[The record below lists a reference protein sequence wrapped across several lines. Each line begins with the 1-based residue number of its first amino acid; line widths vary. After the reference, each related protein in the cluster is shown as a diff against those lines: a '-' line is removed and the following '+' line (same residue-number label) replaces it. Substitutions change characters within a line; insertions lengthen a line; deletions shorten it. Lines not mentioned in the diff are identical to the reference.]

1 MKLWV
6 DNVRPASLDYHW
18 ARSVDDAKFAI
29 RIREQICATLLPNSK
44 IIEVIDIGHNAGDY
58 ESEGG
63 HYIKLLEWLEET
75 GRNYPIHIHSD
86 NQINLLWMREI
97 IERNG
102 WKEV

>member
-6 DNVRPASLDYHW
+6 DTKPAPEGMYW
-18 ARSVDDAKFAI
+18 VARSVNEAKSFI
-29 RIREQICATLLPNSK
+29 EQFEIGTFPFGKFEL
-44 IIEVIDIGHNAGDY
+44 IDIGYNAGDCA
-58 ESEGG
+58 SEGG

-75 GRNYPIHIHSD
+75 GRNYPIHIHGD

-97 IERNG
+97 IDRNG